1 MELRKFIA
9 TTIREYLN
17 ENRFTTSY
25 GVEYS
30 SLEDWAYDYAKEH
43 ADGFN
48 NYEEAKEYLDWFF
61 KLIKTL
67 PNPMFLYRILHSVV
81 LVLTAACMK
90 QIKTSYLILTI
101 HHQYF

>member
-48 NYEEAKEYLDWFF
+48 NYEEAKESFNRS
-61 KLIKTL
+61 T
-67 PNPMFLYRILHSVV
+67 SVV